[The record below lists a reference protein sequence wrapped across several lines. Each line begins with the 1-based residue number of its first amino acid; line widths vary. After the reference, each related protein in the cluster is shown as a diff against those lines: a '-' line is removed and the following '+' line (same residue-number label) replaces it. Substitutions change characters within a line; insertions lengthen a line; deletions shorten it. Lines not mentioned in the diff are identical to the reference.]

1 MSSIKCQVSMSQV
14 SSISICSVCQQ
25 LLILW
30 IHVSKDAH
38 YENKFCNLLIYKKF
52 QMTFQMTPR
61 MRFGCLGALLLLIAV
76 IIAVSLWSREVH
88 SVVTKIEE
96 KIPDREAK
104 LVDKGQE
111 ISELKDSS
119 VAGDVSQDRPCN
131 TKGCMPGIL
140 TA

>member
-1 MSSIKCQVSMSQV
+1 
-14 SSISICSVCQQ
+14 
-25 LLILW
+25 
-30 IHVSKDAH
+30 
-38 YENKFCNLLIYKKF
+38 
-52 QMTFQMTPR
+52 MTFQMTPR
-61 MRFGCLGALLLLIAV
+61 MRFGCVGASLLLIAV
-76 IIAVSLWSREVH
+76 IIAIAVSLWSREVH

-96 KIPDREAK
+96 KSPDREAK

-140 TA
+140 IA